1 MGFRLCLD
9 KAVSGH
15 CHDLGYSLCCLH
27 DLIELGSLLRTL
39 LGEGALCP
47 LLRVPAIR
55 LTLTVA
61 HLNLISLDS
70 QTALGPPK
78 KSWCYR
84 FIRGVTPYTLKP
96 TYDKQK
102 HNTILRASLA
112 RGISYDGYRGLDPF
126 WASQK
131 EAKNT

>member
-15 CHDLGYSLCCLH
+15 CPDLAYSLCCLH

-47 LLRVPAIR
+47 LLRVPSIR

-61 HLNLISLDS
+61 QLNLTNLES
-70 QTALGPPK
+70 QPALGPPK

-84 FIRGVTPYTLKP
+84 FIRGVPSYILKP

-112 RGISYDGYRGLDPF
+112 KGIYYDGYRGLDPF
-126 WASQK
+126 RAS
-131 EAKNT
+131 